1 LALTIPLLTSQQSPL
16 AQPQV
21 VLKSAQQSPA
31 PVHTESQKH
40 CPLSDLPL
48 HAPAQFPGSAVV
60 LQVGMTLVP
69 LAVHVL
75 PLAQVCKVFQ
85 APTA

>member
-1 LALTIPLLTSQQSPL
+1 
-16 AQPQV
+16 
-21 VLKSAQQSPA
+21 
-31 PVHTESQKH
+31 
-40 CPLSDLPL
+40 LSDLPL